1 LLAIA
6 GKLLPASEIH
16 GKPKDVANMAASNK
30 VEDLAQEEI
39 STLAAPGQALALA
52 PLLESELERLPDI
65 GIVANHP
72 AHGQAKLQS
81 TSQSTLVPRMVIPF
95 SVTKTPRAAA
105 TVDLLSFATITNPLL
120 SIMSLTDSLLPALLA
135 KASIKLVAPAT
146 NLPSLLDQSMDKR

>member
-6 GKLLPASEIH
+6 GKLLHANKIL
-16 GKPKDVANMAASNK
+16 GKPRDVANMAASNK

-39 STLAAPGQALALA
+39 STLAALGQAQDLD
-52 PLLESELERLPDI
+52 PLLEFELERQPAI
-65 GIVANHP
+65 GIVVNHR

-81 TSQSTLVPRMVIPF
+81 TSQSTLVPRMVTPF

-105 TVDLLSFATITNPLL
+105 TVDLLSFATIINPLL
-120 SIMSLTDSLLPALLA
+120 SIMSLTDSLLPALLV